1 MNIFSKKDKVSISS
15 KRKWFIIAIIIAVLN
30 PIFSGLVI
38 AFAFLTEPELRKQ
51 GKILLVISFLWA
63 IVLAYLIELLKRGG
77 YL

>member
-63 IVLAYLIELLKRGG
+63 IILAYLIELLKRGG